1 MFCFNCGEK
10 VMDGAKFCPNCGT
23 NLMVAAGGGQAV
35 NAPQLINRESTVV
48 HEIETRQENSEE
60 YTEEE
65 LVEIHFKDVFKGRR
79 QFGDQVYIIGK
90 DPVTQEIKEN
100 MQEFYLSDDD
110 DEKPLLVFDYG
121 KELKEGFVITNQR
134 LVWYF
139 GSSSGQQEIDLDE
152 IKDVQIGK
160 AVLATVMNVI
170 SFDNVKYKNIYL
182 TGIRNETD
190 FVLKFRQFIDRV
202 HLIYYGEDEEEE
214 QCDDY
219 ADNENDTDF
228 IIRACR
234 CVNMNPAYCEVGNPI
249 AAASSKK
256 YADAKTNFRIPDDE
270 DVFLIYDATILGGCR
285 KGFAICTTGIYYYQS
300 RLGFWDWEQF
310 KSVNVSHS
318 AFTGLLIGNE
328 SFTASGG
335 DGKNLVMI
343 LKTIQEY
350 L

>member
-23 NLMVAAGGGQAV
+23 NLLAVIGGVQTA
-35 NAPQLINRESTVV
+35 NASQSISKESVTVQKT
-48 HEIETRQENSEE
+48 EIEQESNDG
-60 YTEEE
+60 YMDEE
-65 LVEIHFKDVFKGRR
+65 LVEMCFKEVFKGRR

-90 DPVTQEIKEN
+90 DPITQEIKEN
-100 MQEFYLSDDD
+100 LWEYYLSDDE

-139 GSSSGQQEIDLDE
+139 GSEGQQEIYLDE

-190 FVLKFRQFIDRV
+190 FVLKFRNFIDLV
-202 HLIYYGEDEEEE
+202 HGFSNGMDDEVEYNEDIAESSG
-214 QCDDY
+214 
-219 ADNENDTDF
+219 DTNF
-228 IIRACR
+228 IVRACG
-234 CVNMNPAYCEVGNPI
+234 CVNMNSAYCEIGNPI
-249 AAASSKK
+249 MPVSSKK
-256 YADAKTNFRIPDDE
+256 YADAKVNFRIPDDE

-300 RLGFWDWEQF
+300 RLGFVSWKEF
-310 KSVNVSHS
+310 KSTNVSHS

-328 SFTASGG
+328 SFNAGGG
-335 DGKNLVMI
+335 DGKNLLMI

>member
-10 VMDGAKFCPNCGT
+10 IVDGAKFCPNCGT
-23 NLMVAAGGGQAV
+23 NLMAVFGGGQAV
-35 NAPQLINRESTVV
+35 NASQPVSNELIVEQK
-48 HEIETRQENSEE
+48 IETGTEDDEQ
-60 YTEEE
+60 YTDEE

-79 QFGDQVYIIGK
+79 QFGEQVYIMGK

-100 MQEFYLSDDD
+100 LQEYYLSDDE

-121 KELKEGFVITNQR
+121 KELEEGFVITTQR

-139 GSSSGQQEIDLDE
+139 KIIGQQEIDLDE

-170 SFDNVKYKNIYL
+170 SFDNVKYKEIYL

-202 HLIYYGEDEEEE
+202 HLIYYGDEEGDGEE
-214 QCDDY
+214 DID
-219 ADNENDTDF
+219 ENDTDF
-228 IIRACR
+228 IIQACH
-234 CVNMNPAYCEVGNPI
+234 CVNMNLTYCEMGEPI
-249 AAASSKK
+249 MAASSKK
-256 YADAKTNFRIPDDE
+256 YADAKVNFRIPDDE
-270 DVFLIYDATILGGCR
+270 DIFLIYDATILGGCR
-285 KGFAICTTGIYYYQS
+285 KGFAICTAGIYYCQS
-300 RLGFWDWEQF
+300 RVGFWDWGQF
-310 KSVNVSHS
+310 KSINVSHS
-318 AFTGLLIGNE
+318 VFTGLLIGNE
-328 SFTASGG
+328 SFTVSGG
-335 DGKNLVMI
+335 DGKNLLMI